1 MNTAQTDEY
10 STPSIT
16 VLGSLSDLT
25 KGAARL
31 KISWAQDDDD

>member
-1 MNTAQTDEY
+1 MNTTQTEEY

-25 KGAARL
+25 KGETRPKL
-31 KISWAQDDDD
+31 SWAQNDN

>member
-1 MNTAQTDEY
+1 MNTTQTEEY

-25 KGAARL
+25 KGKTKP
-31 KISWAQDDDD
+31 KISWAQELD

>member
-1 MNTAQTDEY
+1 MNTTQTEEY

-25 KGAARL
+25 KGETKL
-31 KISWAQDDDD
+31 KISWARDDD